1 MQTLDTKEKNMP
13 LITCLEC
20 GKSVSDTADTC
31 IHCGAPLRCTAEV
44 VQPEAEKEQYYKLSF
59 SRQAELKDEFN
70 NQFPKYAQVKDRNN
84 LFLALIIVCCIV
96 AVILML
102 PAVYFFITKNLSDFL
117 FVEICLFLSLS
128 MDIIAS
134 VLYVLKNR
142 NKKKNLIVLKK
153 YQTWLLHSKNI
164 EYKVYFTGKE
174 SKWQKIYDSI
184 NDTEDI

>member
-1 MQTLDTKEKNMP
+1 MP
-13 LITCLEC
+13 LITCPEC

-84 LFLALIIVCCIV
+84 LFLALIIVCYIV
-96 AVILML
+96 VVILL
-102 PAVYFFITKNLSDFL
+102 FHFFYKFLITKNLSDYWFSISDYW
-117 FVEICLFLSLS
+117 FSITWLSIALCC
-128 MDIIAS
+128 DIIAI
-134 VLYVLKNR
+134 VLNVLKKR